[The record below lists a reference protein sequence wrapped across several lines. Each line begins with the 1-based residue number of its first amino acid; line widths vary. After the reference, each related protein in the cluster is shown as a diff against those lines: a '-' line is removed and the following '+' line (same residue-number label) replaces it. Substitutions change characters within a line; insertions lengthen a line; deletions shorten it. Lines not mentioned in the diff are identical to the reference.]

1 MAKRRVSERILSQ
14 TLAKR
19 QELSCLQ
26 FGDLP
31 NELMIGIF
39 SSLNI
44 KELNYCG
51 QVSKRFRAI
60 AVDEQECRKEEL
72 LRIIQDLQSFKCKKV
87 PEPTGDQS
95 KRYLC
100 LNSVQ
105 SLCEK
110 HTKKCPCG
118 SMVNENPSEYIAK
131 NLQNLPWMCK
141 NYKWGCHEVKMG
153 LPPKMVPKL

>member
-44 KELNYCG
+44 KKLNYCG

-60 AVDEQECRKEEL
+60 AVAEQECRKEEL
-72 LRIIQDLQSFKCKKV
+72 LRIIQDLQCFKCKTV
-87 PEPTGDQS
+87 PEPIGDQS
-95 KRYLC
+95 KHYLC
-100 LNSVQ
+100 LNPVH

-110 HTKKCPCG
+110 HKEQCPCR
-118 SMVNENPSEYIAK
+118 SMVNENPSECC
-131 NLQNLPWMCK
+131 P
-141 NYKWGCHEVKMG
+141 
-153 LPPKMVPKL
+153 